1 MTTTCIKEDRIFN
14 PPSNI
19 DLACNKILSV
29 EPNLVSMLASRFVF
43 PKHKSD
49 VHQFKDNRT
58 PSEKFV
64 DVINIINGK
73 IKPEMAELWSEICQY
88 DIKHECYYKSGISYL
103 ERDMKL
109 LQKNYKYSKKL
120 ELDPNV
126 NMPDI
131 IKTQGH
137 SKFCEPTNEKCV
149 YATQAILKNA
159 PDLINNLFQNN
170 QDIYSTL
177 SIKANAKLLII
188 YLLQNANKFFKFLNE
203 CLKIVNKKAYILS
216 SKRIFRLYKTGCAYL
231 NLMPAEN
238 KVKTAFISD
247 LTC

>member
-43 PKHKSD
+43 PKNESD

-109 LQKNYKYSKKL
+109 LQ
-120 ELDPNV
+120 
-126 NMPDI
+126 
-131 IKTQGH
+131 
-137 SKFCEPTNEKCV
+137 TN
-149 YATQAILKNA
+149 
-159 PDLINNLFQNN
+159 
-170 QDIYSTL
+170 
-177 SIKANAKLLII
+177 
-188 YLLQNANKFFKFLNE
+188 
-203 CLKIVNKKAYILS
+203 
-216 SKRIFRLYKTGCAYL
+216 
-231 NLMPAEN
+231 
-238 KVKTAFISD
+238 
-247 LTC
+247 